1 MIKNLGRLNTK
12 LAGMDAEM
20 KALVFTSVRREI
32 KKVTAE
38 ARMRC
43 PVHDGE
49 LRRSITDRVEI
60 YDDRVTGV
68 TYTNKEYGPYV
79 EFGTGPNGEAHH
91 EGISPTV
98 NPVYSQ
104 TGWMIPAD
112 AMSQEEAEE
121 YGLRVVEHAGE
132 VIGYLT
138 KGQAAQ
144 PFMYPALKDQEKKI
158 KKNIRVDIRKG
169 MGKL

>member
-32 KKVTAE
+32 KKVTAD
-38 ARMRC
+38 ARLRC

-49 LRRSITDRVEI
+49 LRQSITDRVEI

-79 EFGTGPNGEAHH
+79 EFGTGPNGEASH
-91 EGISPTV
+91 EGISPAV

-104 TGWMIPAD
+104 KGWMIPAK
-112 AMSQEEAEE
+112 AMSREDAEA
-121 YGLRVVEHAGE
+121 YGLGVVERGGE

-158 KKNIRVDIRKG
+158 LKSIRNDVRRG
-169 MGKL
+169 MMT